1 MDDCYDGGRLLAD
14 VNPSHLDA
22 GPARNDFLS
31 WRIEELDASRSSANF
46 WNVAGSL
53 AEFTSPLASSSFH
66 RPLRF
71 RRQFHH
77 PLRLFQVLVVFFLN
91 LMMDDPFSDCESQV
105 QTVEDAGQR
114 VHHQLDHLRFLRL
127 LSPPTGRLLGVQGP
141 LVFRSNRYLI
151 RNVIRSCIVCA
162 F

>member
-1 MDDCYDGGRLLAD
+1 VLSICGRSTPPAD
-14 VNPSHLDA
+14 
-22 GPARNDFLS
+22 LS
-31 WRIEELDASRSSANF
+31 VTATRRWASIGTIGTCRCGRQSSANF

-91 LMMDDPFSDCESQV
+91 LIMDNPFSDCESQV

-127 LSPPTGRLLGVQGP
+127 SSPPAGRLLGVQGP